1 MLLINILSHFFTLIS
16 QHNLIKNTKRPN
28 KNEINVIMYPLM
40 SSKKTLLGN
49 PKLEKQIKRGAP
61 SPVRLHELQ
70 IWAYVNKKTIEKCRM
85 NKHAH

>member
-1 MLLINILSHFFTLIS
+1 MLLIYILPHFFTLFS
-16 QHNLIKNTKRPN
+16 QHNLIKNTKKTKQERN
-28 KNEINVIMYPLM
+28 KRNNVSTYEFQ
-40 SSKKTLLGN
+40 KTLLGN

-70 IWAYVNKKTIEKCRM
+70 IWAYVNKITIEKCRM